1 MILEALI
8 ERLAAQAHAER
19 KAMVQSARRSISQR
33 LRYARER
40 LRRFIKYGN

>member
-1 MILEALI
+1 MSFESLI
-8 ERLAAQAHAER
+8 EHLAAKAHAER

-40 LRRFIKYGN
+40 LERLLNER